1 MWQDLMMITNGKT
14 DKKALKNYLGEKRI
28 AVEKRLSGLL
38 DRRTCSGRLSDAMEY
53 SVTAGGKRLRP
64 ILCIAAG
71 ETLSA
76 KSQDGAMIAGCAIEF
91 IHTYSLIHDDLPAM
105 DDDALRRGKPT
116 CHMAFDEATAILSGD
131 ALLTLS
137 FEVLTKDLPRAT
149 GDHEKA
155 LEVTGV
161 IAKAAGGM
169 GMVEGQMRD
178 ILAEGKTLS
187 LEDLESLHRLK
198 TGALI
203 NASVECGAILAGA
216 SEKQRDHLKQYARNL
231 GLAFQVADDLLNV
244 EGDPSLMGKAVGTD
258 AEKMKSTYPSLLGIQ
273 ASKEKAKLLVSNA
286 LQSLEIF
293 DTKADPLRA
302 IADYVINRD
311 R

>member
-1 MWQDLMMITNGKT
+1 MWRNQMMITNSIT
-14 DKKALKNYLGEKRI
+14 DKNALKKYLSEKRI
-28 AVEKRLSGLL
+28 VVEKYLSELL
-38 DRRTCSGRLSDAMEY
+38 GRRTGSGRLSDAMEY

-71 ETLSA
+71 ETLSGT
-76 KSQDGAMIAGCAIEF
+76 SSESLLIAGCAIEF

-105 DDDALRRGKPT
+105 DDDTLRRGKPT
-116 CHMAFDEATAILSGD
+116 CHVQFDEATAILSGD

-137 FEVLTKDLPRAT
+137 FEILAKDLPNAV
-149 GDHEKA
+149 GDLEKA
-155 LEVTGV
+155 IKVTGI
-161 IAKAAGGM
+161 IAKAAGAM

-178 ILAEGKTLS
+178 MLAEGETLS
-187 LEDLESLHRLK
+187 MEGLESLHRLK

-216 SEKQRDHLKQYARNL
+216 SGQQRDHLKQYARNL

-258 AEKMKSTYPSLLGIQ
+258 AEKMKSTYPSLLGLQ
-273 ASKEKAKLLVSNA
+273 ASKEKARLLVSNA

>member
-1 MWQDLMMITNGKT
+1 MSQDMMMITNGNI
-14 DKKALKNYLGEKRI
+14 DKIALKSYLAEKRI
-28 AVEKRLSGLL
+28 EVEKRLADLL
-38 DRRTCSGRLSDAMEY
+38 AKRTCSGRLSDAMEY

-71 ETLSA
+71 ETLSE
-76 KSQDGAMIAGCAIEF
+76 KSGDGALIAGCAIEF

-105 DDDALRRGKPT
+105 DDDTLRRGKQT
-116 CHMAFDEATAILSGD
+116 CHVAFDEATAILSGD

-137 FEVLTKDLPRAT
+137 FEVLTKDLPSVT

-155 LEVTGV
+155 IEVTGI
-161 IAKAAGGM
+161 IAKAAGAM

-178 ILAEGKTLS
+178 MLAEGETLS
-187 LEDLESLHRLK
+187 LENLESLHRLK

-203 NASVECGAILAGA
+203 NASIECGAILAGA
-216 SEKQRDHLKQYARNL
+216 SEQQRDHLKQYAENL

-273 ASKEKAKLLVSNA
+273 ASKEKARHLISNA